1 MPWCNIFTRKEREKN
16 RHARRRMGSHAK
28 RGRRPKSRAAN
39 SSAKNAEDGSTATR
53 HVPPAPPCVA
63 KLNAQHWHVLEE
75 GCADVAAFALRPSQH
90 AQLLACAVPQR
101 LVEILFTAPSSV
113 GQSQKGDCSNSGH
126 APRQPHSGGFYLQTA
141 AAEALRNLVVNSA
154 EDAVVDVLA
163 ASTFPTSDS
172 GQQLQLQQG
181 QGGGRR
187 IGFRD
192 GLVTLLMSAW
202 DTVQKTR
209 REAPLA
215 PPTVVSKNEA
225 DGAMSNEEERVTE
238 GCGANEELLHAPF
251 MIACRALEEVLQLIA
266 VCVEGSEHIAEA
278 FSAPGVLHALLSL
291 LETTT
296 GVVWETLQHPALL
309 YEPPVEGRG
318 VMWLRQYK
326 RREAELLAAVA
337 VAASEVL
344 HMLSDENEVLASLLQ
359 SSEVMAPHQAFLTRS
374 LDATAI
380 LAWLRAESS
389 LISSALPHAAAAVA
403 AESETKDTEEEKE
416 DAILLS
422 TGRQNIFYQLC
433 EVSLHVQGTLMNS
446 APNTTNAARVLP
458 LVVVVLDA
466 HLPHDEWRRTVPLL
480 LQGCAL
486 REEHRAVL
494 IRRALWRLRCDQAA
508 VNVLHAV
515 VNAICSLN
523 EADADDETAFQR
535 NPHSTLLYGT
545 NAMYVVGKLMKD
557 ALRLP
562 TDANG
567 NKNNK
572 NIIKNEDNTHVS
584 SFDPVNGEDDVV
596 VERALRAA
604 AGTSG
609 TGGLITKL
617 QLLVLSNEVGVW
629 SLANTLLMMVNWS
642 GLGEE
647 PAHIWR
653 AIIHAL
659 KLRSQLLTEATTMA
673 AEARERGGEFNEC
686 ASEITTL
693 VASTPAATN
702 LLRLQLESLVQM
714 LWTLQRKQAAHAG
727 GSLQVT
733 NYLAATGTDVDIL
746 TRLAWDAHA
755 TPLQKQACVGAVCAM
770 CASFKS
776 SEATHVAA
784 RFALGM
790 LQVNGALQT
799 ATAAALSSPPPLAA
813 KGEATD
819 VRRRWMANITAT
831 DAEWRVRCEASNH
844 IMDLFLDETHDDA
857 VYIPL
862 HVHVALKSF
871 LGPFQSYLKRRQQ
884 LVREAQRNYRLTLPE
899 VDDAA
904 HWREV
909 AENLSAFLEY
919 KTQHIGRDRL

>member
-1 MPWCNIFTRKEREKN
+1 MKSDEYMYAHVDANLCDISKKKKKKKKCGSCGKVDIFLLLLSLSLSLFFSFLNLYLSLCAMPWCNILTRKEREKN

-39 SSAKNAEDGSTATR
+39 SNAKNAEDGSTATR

-113 GQSQKGDCSNSGH
+113 GQSQEGDCSNSGH

-172 GQQLQLQQG
+172 GQQSQLQQE
-181 QGGGRR
+181 QGEGRR
-187 IGFRD
+187 IGFRE

-215 PPTVVSKNEA
+215 PPAVVSKNE
-225 DGAMSNEEERVTE
+225 DVGAMSNEEERVTE
-238 GCGANEELLHAPF
+238 GCGANEDLLHAPF

-266 VCVEGSEHIAEA
+266 VCVEGSENIAEA

-309 YEPPVEGRG
+309 YEPPVERRG

-344 HMLSDENEVLASLLQ
+344 HLLSDENEVLASLLQ

-389 LISSALPHAAAAVA
+389 FISSAPPHAAAVA

-416 DAILLS
+416 DAMLLS

-458 LVVVVLDA
+458 LVVAVLDA

-494 IRRALWRLRCDQAA
+494 ICRALWRLRCDQAA

-567 NKNNK
+567 NKNNN

-584 SFDPVNGEDDVV
+584 SFDPVNGGDDVV

-629 SLANTLLMMVNWS
+629 SL
-642 GLGEE
+642 
-647 PAHIWR
+647 
-653 AIIHAL
+653 
-659 KLRSQLLTEATTMA
+659 
-673 AEARERGGEFNEC
+673 
-686 ASEITTL
+686 
-693 VASTPAATN
+693 
-702 LLRLQLESLVQM
+702 
-714 LWTLQRKQAAHAG
+714 
-727 GSLQVT
+727 
-733 NYLAATGTDVDIL
+733 
-746 TRLAWDAHA
+746 
-755 TPLQKQACVGAVCAM
+755 
-770 CASFKS
+770 
-776 SEATHVAA
+776 
-784 RFALGM
+784 
-790 LQVNGALQT
+790 
-799 ATAAALSSPPPLAA
+799 
-813 KGEATD
+813 
-819 VRRRWMANITAT
+819 
-831 DAEWRVRCEASNH
+831 
-844 IMDLFLDETHDDA
+844 
-857 VYIPL
+857 
-862 HVHVALKSF
+862 
-871 LGPFQSYLKRRQQ
+871 
-884 LVREAQRNYRLTLPE
+884 
-899 VDDAA
+899 
-904 HWREV
+904 
-909 AENLSAFLEY
+909 
-919 KTQHIGRDRL
+919 

>member
-1 MPWCNIFTRKEREKN
+1 
-16 RHARRRMGSHAK
+16 
-28 RGRRPKSRAAN
+28 
-39 SSAKNAEDGSTATR
+39 
-53 HVPPAPPCVA
+53 
-63 KLNAQHWHVLEE
+63 QQQEE
-75 GCADVAAFALRPSQH
+75 
-90 AQLLACAVPQR
+90 
-101 LVEILFTAPSSV
+101 E
-113 GQSQKGDCSNSGH
+113 
-126 APRQPHSGGFYLQTA
+126 
-141 AAEALRNLVVNSA
+141 
-154 EDAVVDVLA
+154 
-163 ASTFPTSDS
+163 
-172 GQQLQLQQG
+172 QG
-181 QGGGRR
+181 EGRR

-192 GLVTLLMSAW
+192 GLVALLMSAW
-202 DTVQKTR
+202 DAVQTTR

-215 PPTVVSKNEA
+215 PPAVVSKNGE
-225 DGAMSNEEERVTE
+225 DGATNNEEERVAE
-238 GCGANEELLHAPF
+238 GCGADVDLLHPAL

-278 FSAPGVLHALLSL
+278 FSAPNVLQALLSL

-296 GVVWETLQHPALL
+296 GVVWETLQHPARL
-309 YEPPVEGRG
+309 YEDPVERRG
-318 VMWLRQYK
+318 VTWLRQYK

-344 HMLSDENEVLASLLQ
+344 HVLSDDNEVLASLLQ
-359 SSEVMAPHQAFLTRS
+359 SSEMMAPHQAFLTTS
-374 LDATAI
+374 LDAAAI
-380 LAWLRAESS
+380 MAWLRDESWF
-389 LISSALPHAAAAVA
+389 ISSATPHAAAG
-403 AESETKDTEEEKE
+403 SETNDTEEEQE

-422 TGRQNIFYQLC
+422 ISRQNIFYQLC

-458 LVVVVLDA
+458 LVVAVLDA

-480 LQGCAL
+480 LQECAL

-494 IRRALWRLRCDQAA
+494 IHRALWRLRCDQAA

-515 VNAICSLN
+515 VDAVCSLN

-535 NPHSTLLYGT
+535 NPHSNLLFGS

-567 NKNNK
+567 NKNNN
-572 NIIKNEDNTHVS
+572 NIITKEDNIHVS
-584 SFDPVNGEDDVV
+584 SFDPVNGGDDVV

-629 SLANTLLMMVNWS
+629 SLANTLLMMVTWS

-659 KLRSQLLTEATTMA
+659 KVRSQLLTEATTMA
-673 AEARERGGEFNEC
+673 AEAQERRGEFHEC
-686 ASEITTL
+686 AREITTV

-702 LLRLQLESLVQM
+702 LVQLQLESLVQM

-733 NYLAATGTDVDIL
+733 NHLAAMGTDVDIL
-746 TRLAWDAHA
+746 TRIAWDAHA

-776 SEATHVAA
+776 SEATNVAA

-790 LQVNGALQT
+790 LQVDGALQT
-799 ATAAALSSPPPLAA
+799 ATAAALSSPPPPQAA
-813 KGEATD
+813 RGGTAD
-819 VRRRWMANITAT
+819 ARRRWMANITAT
-831 DAEWRVRCEASNH
+831 DAQWRVRCEASNH

-862 HVHVALKSF
+862 HVHAALKSF

-884 LVREAQRNYRLTLPE
+884 LAREAQRNYRITLPE
-899 VDDAA
+899 VNDAA

-919 KTQHIGRDRL
+919 KTQQIGRERL